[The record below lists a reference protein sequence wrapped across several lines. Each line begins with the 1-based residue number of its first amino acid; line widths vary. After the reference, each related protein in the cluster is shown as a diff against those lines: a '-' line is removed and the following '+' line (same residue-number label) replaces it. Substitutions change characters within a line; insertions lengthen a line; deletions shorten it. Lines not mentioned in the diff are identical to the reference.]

1 MISTKRIQEKS
12 ELPTAMKG
20 IRHLGSTSLLAQ
32 NQMELLSVRIKTNAK
47 PLSSI
52 LDSLEKQP
60 VPLPAIQ
67 DAQASAEIH
76 ARVKCR
82 YKTT

>member
-1 MISTKRIQEKS
+1 MYSSIYNKQK
-12 ELPTAMKG
+12 
-20 IRHLGSTSLLAQ
+20 
-32 NQMELLSVRIKTNAK
+32 QM
-47 PLSSI
+47 LSST

-76 ARVKCR
+76 ARVKFR